1 MTVKDEIIEI
11 TSNDGK
17 VTKCE
22 LFDMVEFNGKFYAL
36 LVEENHADDDE
47 PELMIM
53 RYREVGN
60 DVFFEEI
67 TDEEEFKEV
76 SELVESLP
84 NSQEDD

>member
-1 MTVKDEIIEI
+1 
-11 TSNDGK
+11 
-17 VTKCE
+17 
-22 LFDMVEFNGKFYAL
+22 
-36 LVEENHADDDE
+36 
-47 PELMIM
+47 MIM